1 MAGIDVLKVNV
12 DIALNVTD
20 DTIQA
25 VCGLLNVWQD
35 THPDKVVLLAPDG
48 DAYRYQVCD
57 VPEGQISRKRR
68 RE

>member
-1 MAGIDVLKVNV
+1 MARIDSLKVNV

-35 THPDKVVLLAPDG
+35 AHPGKIVLLVPDG
-48 DAYRYQVCD
+48 DEYRYQVCD
-57 VPEGQISRKRR
+57 VTEWQISRKRI

>member
-1 MAGIDVLKVNV
+1 MAVIGELQVN
-12 DIALNVTD
+12 IALNVTD

-35 THPDKVVLLAPDG
+35 AHPGKIVLLAPDG
-48 DAYRYQVCD
+48 DKYSYQVCD